1 VRIFAISQVYYYE
14 LWIARMSTDEG
25 RAPECTCFA
34 AFATRCVKEG
44 TEMQGLLETGQRVKM
59 RFCMT
64 SFSCLS
70 GTLRSPANRGAVQF
84 FYTGEEPETNR
95 ASRDDMRKVVTCQ
108 WKGG

>member
-1 VRIFAISQVYYYE
+1 MM
-14 LWIARMSTDEG
+14 IAAPLNYPS
-25 RAPECTCFA
+25 RAPECTRFA

-70 GTLRSPANRGAVQF
+70 GTLRSPVV
-84 FYTGEEPETNR
+84 R
-95 ASRDDMRKVVTCQ
+95 ASCIDGRYFL
-108 WKGG
+108 